1 MTDLATNLQWLAMPV
16 VAMIGIVVALYFSL
30 RAERQEARRREAEH
44 AQANARRDALLA
56 QLVKS
61 QDKADAEFR
70 AIRDEMKALGDG
82 LRADMNDMRTELRT
96 EMNDMRTELRAE
108 LRGEVQGVRSEVQ
121 GVRDDLKAHEEK
133 CERRWQRQAEEF
145 GELRGI
151 LSALLQRTV
160 ERAQP
165 RPD

>member
-96 EMNDMRTELRAE
+96 EF
-108 LRGEVQGVRSEVQ
+108 RSEVQ

-145 GELRGI
+145 GELRGV

-160 ERAQP
+160 ERGQP

>member
-96 EMNDMRTELRAE
+96 EMNDMRTELRTE
-108 LRGEVQGVRSEVQ
+108 FRSEVQ

-133 CERRWQRQAEEF
+133 CERRWQRQAAEF

-160 ERAQP
+160 EPAPP